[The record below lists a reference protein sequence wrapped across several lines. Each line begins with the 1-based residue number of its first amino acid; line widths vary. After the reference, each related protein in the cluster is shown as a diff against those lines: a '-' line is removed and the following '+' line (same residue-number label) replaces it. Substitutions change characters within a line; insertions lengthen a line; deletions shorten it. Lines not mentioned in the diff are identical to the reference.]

1 MEMGFGQSDAIRDL
15 LSDWS
20 NVSIL
25 NDLQG
30 IPRIVQAKADGILLT

>member
-1 MEMGFGQSDAIRDL
+1 MEMGFGQSPALQNL

-30 IPRIVQAKADGILLT
+30 IARIVQAEADRILLA